1 MDKSKLIDLLL
12 SMDDI
17 KFKNTV
23 NSLEDI
29 ILNNYSEEFMK
40 EIKDKVFKR
49 YNELLNMNDKNIKIR
64 NFKDGD

>member
-23 NSLEDI
+23 NFLEDI

-49 YNELLNMNDKNIKIR
+49 YNELLNMNNKNIKIR

>member
-49 YNELLNMNDKNIKIR
+49 YNELLNMNNKNIKIR